1 MATADKTELTIDLDP
16 RTARRVKEI
25 AARCGISPSDYSRQ
39 AIQRALRQD
48 APEPPD
54 PQAAEN
60 MREVIEK
67 TKKLQK
73 ELFGDRVFPDSTPII
88 RKMRGYDD

>member
-1 MATADKTELTIDLDP
+1 MATEDKTELTIDLDP
-16 RTARRVKEI
+16 RTARRVQEI

-54 PQAAEN
+54 PQAGEN

-67 TKKLQK
+67 TRKLRK
-73 ELFGDRVFPDSTPII
+73 DLFGDRVFPDSTPLF
-88 RKMRGYDD
+88 REMRG

>member
-1 MATADKTELTIDLDP
+1 MATEDKIKLTIALDL

-73 ELFGDRVFPDSTPII
+73 ELFGDRVFSDSTPII

>member
-1 MATADKTELTIDLDP
+1 MATEDKIELTIDLDP
-16 RTARRVKEI
+16 RTARRVEEI

-60 MREVIEK
+60 MREVIER
-67 TKKLQK
+67 TRKLRK
-73 ELFGDRVFPDSTPII
+73 ELFGDRVFSDSTPII

>member
-1 MATADKTELTIDLDP
+1 MATEDKTELTIDLDS
-16 RTARRVKEI
+16 RTARRVQEI

-48 APEPPD
+48 APEPPA

-60 MREVIEK
+60 MREVIER

-73 ELFGDRVFPDSTPII
+73 ELFGDRVFSDSTPII

>member
-1 MATADKTELTIDLDP
+1 MATEDKIELTIDLDS

-54 PQAAEN
+54 LQAAKN

-67 TKKLQK
+67 TRKLRK
-73 ELFGDRVFPDSTPII
+73 ELFGDRVFPDSTPLF
-88 RKMRGYDD
+88 REMRGYDD